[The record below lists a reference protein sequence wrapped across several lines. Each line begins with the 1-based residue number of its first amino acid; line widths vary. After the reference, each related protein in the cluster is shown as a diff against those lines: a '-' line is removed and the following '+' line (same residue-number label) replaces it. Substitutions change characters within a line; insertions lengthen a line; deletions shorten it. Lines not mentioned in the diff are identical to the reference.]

1 MTDDTD
7 QPTVAAPAA
16 RTKIATLY
24 AWIATNSDG
33 AETICSYGRI
43 LLVSHDRG
51 RIESLRPFAENSRD
65 RDGRPVHLKM
75 FTAGVVIDTIA

>member
-33 AETICSYGRI
+33 AEAICSYGSTQI

-51 RIESLRPFAENSRD
+51 RIELLRPFAE
-65 RDGRPVHLKM
+65 KAA
-75 FTAGVVIDTIA
+75 TATAARCT